1 MVRMAYEYYCLLV
14 CVGVYCYEYSP
25 ISWKN
30 LLPPSLGLYFLQN
43 FGEFLQNHTLSHPG
57 LHKHKSISSNYFFP
71 LFLLKVKGH
80 PMICLSKHRVSLG
93 AGRGWLFSTT
103 PPPLCH
109 RHEPVL
115 IVHGLD
121 GHRKFLFRWTWLP
134 GPSRPCHVFIPTALY
149 QAPHFL
155 VLHEFTLAFESCK
168 GSRNDR
174 KTFS

>member
-80 PMICLSKHRVSLG
+80 PVICLSKHRVSLG

-109 RHEPVL
+109 RQRTGTHCTWPGRAQKMSLPVDL
-115 IVHGLD
+115 VA
-121 GHRKFLFRWTWLP
+121 RTVQAV
-134 GPSRPCHVFIPTALY
+134 SCLY
-149 QAPHFL
+149 TDCAISGASF
-155 VLHEFTLAFESCK
+155 FGTS
-168 GSRNDR
+168 
-174 KTFS
+174 